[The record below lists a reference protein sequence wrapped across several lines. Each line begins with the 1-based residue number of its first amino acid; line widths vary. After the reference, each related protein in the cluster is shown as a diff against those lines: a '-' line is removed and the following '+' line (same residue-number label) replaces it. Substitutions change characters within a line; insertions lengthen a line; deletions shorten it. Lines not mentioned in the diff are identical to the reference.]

1 MIFVWLTI
9 ELVIYPINM
18 ESLFMSYGTLEIEI
32 MNSIWNLHSMDED
45 ADISVG
51 DIVDCLNNS
60 EIERAYTTVK
70 TVMDRLVSKDLLVR
84 YKNGK
89 KYFYRAT
96 LDKNEAAKKALE
108 RMSTQFFNGNYIQ
121 MLRFVESECESL
133 LV

>member
-1 MIFVWLTI
+1 
-9 ELVIYPINM
+9 
-18 ESLFMSYGTLEIEI
+18 MSYGTLEIEI

-96 LDKNEAAKKALE
+96 LDRNEAAKQALE
-108 RMSTQFFNGNYIQ
+108 RMSVQFFNGNYIQ
-121 MLRFVESECESL
+121 MLRFVESECEPL